1 MNSSYLSNHALA
13 KSMTHATWIG
23 FPHMHLTIFTYGLQS
38 LVIQNCAF
46 FLELMSCFNDQ
57 TTQTSSEGSVDVQM
71 SGGKMEHKTQMGKKE
86 MLEPKRQHKIHT
98 FTNGI
103 ILEERRRVDFH

>member
-1 MNSSYLSNHALA
+1 
-13 KSMTHATWIG
+13 
-23 FPHMHLTIFTYGLQS
+23 
-38 LVIQNCAF
+38 
-46 FLELMSCFNDQ
+46 MSCFNDQ

-98 FTNGI
+98 FT
-103 ILEERRRVDFH
+103 VVC